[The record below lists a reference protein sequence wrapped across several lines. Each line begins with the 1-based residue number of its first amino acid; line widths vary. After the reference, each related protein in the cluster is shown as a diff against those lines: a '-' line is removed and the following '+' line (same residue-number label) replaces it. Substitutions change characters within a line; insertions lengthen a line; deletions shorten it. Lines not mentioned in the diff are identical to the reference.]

1 MEDNNMKKYIKPTT
15 ETIIINASSVI
26 CMSIPFGEEC
36 NNPTGETKD
45 VPTMEDL
52 TDIFGSGEDVW

>member
-1 MEDNNMKKYIKPTT
+1 MKKYIKPTT

-26 CMSIPFGEEC
+26 CMSIPFGEEYD
-36 NNPTGETKD
+36 NPTGETKD